1 MVPLFINGTS
11 ELPLIDCN
19 NYTGTIILAGKSVPE
34 GKTQHFDLFKAW
46 VQEYIANPCEITT
59 VEFRMEYFNINTSK
73 YLLWFLYQLND
84 LFKTENELV
93 VKWFFEKNDDDML
106 EVGEDMAVMVDFPFQ
121 YIETEGSVVAYVHEV
136 IEQ

>member
-1 MVPLFINGTS
+1 M
-11 ELPLIDCN
+11 
-19 NYTGTIILAGKSVPE
+19 
-34 GKTQHFDLFKAW
+34 FKAW
-46 VQEYIANPCEITT
+46 VQEYIANPCEVTT

-84 LFKTENELV
+84 LFKTENELI

-121 YIETEGSVVAYVHEV
+121 YIETEGSVVAFVQDAL
-136 IEQ
+136 EQ